1 MAICGGEFRRPVTWS
16 CVMYLDPRQDRT
28 RIVVMSEVRSLAWV
42 KAHLSEVA
50 DLVEGQQ
57 ERVVVTR
64 NGKPAAVIVSPDDL
78 EGLEETLAIMSDP
91 ALMRD
96 IREGRKAAAKGDVHE
111 LETLKKRL
119 DFGG

>member
-1 MAICGGEFRRPVTWS
+1 M
-16 CVMYLDPRQDRT
+16 
-28 RIVVMSEVRSLAWV
+28 VMSEVRSLAWV
-42 KAHLSEVA
+42 KAHLSEVT

-91 ALMRD
+91 DLMED
-96 IREGRKAAAKGDVHE
+96 IRGGREAARTGDLHDLPSV
-111 LETLKKRL
+111 KSRL
-119 DFGG
+119 GFGK